1 MMKNKKTTKYSVFL
15 TLLFIAILAVV
26 IMAPNTASAQSTAGY
41 VTGYGVGQYSY
52 VYPNNTY
59 NYGYNYNNNGYAY
72 NNNNYNAPTYNPTP
86 RIYSMSPSTV
96 NKTSTSFV
104 AVINGDGFIPSS
116 TVRVN
121 GVDQITTYINSSRL
135 EMRLNNLSQMS
146 TGDHIVNVYNPNTN
160 SFGYSNDVTLKVNT
174 GTVASTNTSTKT
186 VAKKTSTAA
195 TTVATT
201 KATTNNNEES
211 LVAGAIFGTSDGFLP
226 TGLLQ
231 WILFIILV
239 LLIIHLWRK
248 IYNAPKYEMTPL
260 KHH

>member
-1 MMKNKKTTKYSVFL
+1 MMKNNKTTKYSVFL

-26 IMAPNTASAQSTAGY
+26 IMVPDTASAQSTAGY
-41 VTGYGVGQYSY
+41 VTGYGVGQYNY
-52 VYPNNTY
+52 IYPNNTY
-59 NYGYNYNNNGYAY
+59 NSGYNYTNTGYAY
-72 NNNNYNAPTYNPTP
+72 NNNYNAPTYNPTP

-96 NKTSTSFV
+96 NKNSTSFV

-121 GVDQITTYINSSRL
+121 GENQITTYISPSRL

-146 TGDHIVNVYNPNTN
+146 TGGHIVNVYNPNTN

-186 VAKKTSTAA
+186 VAKKASTTT

-201 KATTNNNEES
+201 KATTNKSEES
-211 LVAGAIFGTSDGFLP
+211 LVAGAIFGTSEGFLP
-226 TGLLQ
+226 TGLMQ
-231 WILFIILV
+231 WILFIIFV
-239 LLIIHLWRK
+239 LLIIYLWRK